1 MLRLTYDGS
10 FEGYLSAIFVLFN
23 DYGYDKQ
30 PLEAVISTNSSQHEL
45 FTDNI
50 SISTQHEHA
59 ARVLQRLER
68 SLEKSGIQQLLMVY
82 LSECAD
88 WEACLLAVL
97 RYALQHPRQNILTNY
112 ANPHVMRLSGIVK
125 SVSRERHRMLAFV
138 RFELMQNGIYFARI
152 EPDFN
157 VLPLIGK
164 HFQQRYQDQ
173 HWAIYDLQR
182 AYGIY
187 FDGQALQIITDADC
201 SAPAYAETEAHYQ
214 ALWQSYFQHVNIPER
229 RNQKL
234 HLQYLPRRYWKY
246 LTEKTIGH

>member
-10 FEGYLSAIFVLFN
+10 FEGYLSALFVVFN
-23 DYGYDKQ
+23 DFGYAKQ
-30 PLEAVISTNSSQHEL
+30 DLEVMISANNSQQEL
-45 FTDNI
+45 FTDDI
-50 SISTQHEHA
+50 TIMTQHDHA
-59 ARVLQRLER
+59 TRVLQRLEL
-68 SLEKSGIQQLLMVY
+68 SLEKSGIQHLLMVY
-82 LSECAD
+82 LSECKD
-88 WEACLLAVL
+88 WETCLLAVV
-97 RYALQHPRQNILTNY
+97 RYAIEHPKQNILSNY
-112 ANPHVMRLSGIVK
+112 ANPHVMRLSEIVK

-182 AYGIY
+182 GYGIY
-187 FDGQALQIITDADC
+187 FDGQAIQIISDADC
-201 SAPAYAETEAHYQ
+201 SALAYSETEVQYQ
-214 ALWQSYFQHVNIPER
+214 TLWQSYFQHVNIPER

-246 LTEKTIGH
+246 LTEKL